1 MRVIRFETRGLV
13 GLATIDRQE
22 RRNALSGELCD
33 ELRAHLEAHHDLRAI
48 VITGAGSAFC
58 AGADLVTR
66 FEPAPSASEVPVDSF
81 RPAFERVLDA
91 IVDHPA
97 PVIAAINGPAMGA
110 GMQLAVACDL
120 RVAVPRARMA
130 IPGGKLGVHLSARNI
145 WRLALVAGQGTA
157 RDLLCRAHL
166 DAEDAFRL
174 GIVQRLAD
182 DAVQAALAVADEIAA
197 SAPLTVQG
205 HKRALNLVAEA
216 QWIAAPARD
225 EIGALEAA
233 AFASDGSARRAWRR
247 SPTSARPTSRALDQ
261 CAVSTRSGTRS
272 RSDTRRTRRAPG

>member
-1 MRVIRFETRGLV
+1 MINFEVRGLV
-13 GLATIDRQE
+13 GIATIDRQE

-33 ELRAHLEAHHDLRAI
+33 ELREALGAHRDLRAI

-66 FEPAPSASEVPVDSF
+66 FEPAASEGSYPVDSF
-81 RPAFERVLDA
+81 RPSFELVLDA

-110 GMQLAVACDL
+110 GMQLAVACDI
-120 RVAVPRARMA
+120 RVAVPTAKMA
-130 IPGGKLGVHLSARNI
+130 IPGGKLGVHLSARNV
-145 WRLALVAGQGTA
+145 WRLALLAGQAAA
-157 RDLLCRAHL
+157 RDFLLAGHTI
-166 DAEDAFRL
+166 DAQEAFRM

-182 DAVQAALAVADEIAA
+182 DAVATALTVAEEIAA

-205 HKRALNLVAEA
+205 HKRTLNLVAEA
-216 QWIAAPARD
+216 QWLAADARN

-233 AFASDGSARRAWRR
+233 AFASEDLQEGMTAFAEK
-247 SPTSARPTSRALDQ
+247 
-261 CAVSTRSGTRS
+261 
-272 RSDTRRTRRAPG
+272 RAPNFKGR

>member
-1 MRVIRFETRGLV
+1 VIQFETRGLV

-22 RRNALSGELCD
+22 RRNALTGELCD
-33 ELRAHLEAHHDLRAI
+33 ELRTQLEAHRDLRAI
-48 VITGAGSAFC
+48 VLTGAGSAFC

-66 FEPAPSASEVPVDSF
+66 FAPAAAASEVPVDSF

-120 RVAVPRARMA
+120 RVAAPGARLA
-130 IPGGKLGVHLSARNI
+130 IPGGRLGVHLSARNI
-145 WRLALVAGQGTA
+145 WRLAMLAGQGTA
-157 RDLLCRAHL
+157 RDLLLAGRTV
-166 DAEDAFRL
+166 DAEEAFRL
-174 GIVQRLAD
+174 GIVQRLD
-182 DAVQAALAVADEIAA
+182 DDVVGHALAVADEIAA

-216 QWIAAPARD
+216 QWLAAEARD

-233 AFASDGSARRAWRR
+233 AFASKDLQEGMSAFAEK
-247 SPTSARPTSRALDQ
+247 
-261 CAVSTRSGTRS
+261 
-272 RSDTRRTRRAPG
+272 RTPKFEGR